1 MRKLLTGLLLLG
13 ALAVVH
19 QAHAAIGTVDISWDA
34 CTPIVVDKTTTAT
47 TPVGLVMS
55 ILGHDEFHQGYEV
68 WGIMGTAA
76 RTTPDAWAFDAAG
89 CQTPAGITI
98 DHLSPVALSK
108 TCPSFQGN
116 AASVQIKAFDANA
129 GVGDLTYDPNL
140 RRFVLANAYPAGIST
155 SLATQ
160 RYFLARFLFD
170 HTFSV
175 PGPGTPGVDCGGYEN
190 AVCFTLLP
198 GSEPGQPATGRPWAK
213 VNFLDQAGVTRQL
226 PVGQMFATFNN
237 AGNAMG
243 CAAVPAVNK
252 TWGQIKSQYR
262 N

>member
-1 MRKLLTGLLLLG
+1 MRKLLTSLVLLG
-13 ALAVVH
+13 ALGVVH
-19 QAHAAIGTVDISWDA
+19 QAHAAIGTVDASWDA
-34 CTPIVVDKTTTAT
+34 CAPIVVDKTTTVAG
-47 TPVGLVMS
+47 PVGLVIS

-68 WGIMGTAA
+68 WGILGTAA

-116 AASVQIKAFDANA
+116 AASVQIKAYDTGA
-129 GVGDLTYDPNL
+129 GSGDLQYDPNL
-140 RRFVLANAYPAGIST
+140 RRLVLANAYPAGIST

-170 HTFSV
+170 HSFSV

-190 AVCFTLLP
+190 AICFTMLG
-198 GSEPGQPATGRPWAK
+198 GSEPGSVATGKWWAK
-213 VNFLDQAGVTRQL
+213 VNYLDQAGATREL
-226 PVGQMFATFNN
+226 PVGNRIATFNN
-237 AGNAMG
+237 AGNPMG